1 MQSTLVV
8 VESPIRETP
17 RVAQVR
23 GLFDLPAEKTSRM
36 EWNVQLPLHERDWN
50 IGLIT
55 GPSGCGKSTVAR
67 HLWPDQIARQLAW
80 PADGS
85 VLDAFPADLSIK
97 EVTALLCSVGFS
109 SPPAW
114 LRPFHVLSTGQQF
127 RATLARLLA
136 GERETASPVVMD
148 EFTSVVDRTVARVG
162 SAALAKTVRR
172 RGQRF
177 VAVTCHEDVE
187 EWLQPD
193 WVYHPAEG
201 RFTWRL
207 LQPRPAVALRI
218 VRCQASAWA
227 LFREHHYLSHALSR
241 AAVCFLATIDNQPAA
256 FSAWIGHYTR
266 KGGRRE
272 HRTVTLPDFQGIG
285 IGHALSGFCAS
296 LWKALG
302 SRACSTTTHPT
313 FIAARL
319 RSPDWRLTRAPSLGA
334 RHNRTNSQTHH
345 GFRHATTRLT
355 AGFEYTGPALDR
367 RLALRLLAG

>member
-1 MQSTLVV
+1 MQSTTVV

-23 GLFDLPAEKTSRM
+23 GLFDLAIEKTSRV
-36 EWNVQLPLHERDWN
+36 EWNVSLPLEERPWN

-55 GPSGCGKSTVAR
+55 GPSGCGKTTIAR
-67 HLWPDQIARQLAW
+67 RLWPEQMDRRLEW
-80 PADGS
+80 PNDGS
-85 VLDAFPADLSIK
+85 ILDAFPADLSIK
-97 EVTALLCSVGFS
+97 DVTGLLCSVGFS

-136 GERETASPVVMD
+136 GERETASPASLVVMD

-177 VAVTCHEDVE
+177 VAVTCHEGVE

-193 WVYHPAEG
+193 WVYYPAEG

-207 LQPRPAVALRI
+207 LRPRPAVALRV

-227 LFREHHYLSHALSR
+227 LFREHHYLSHGLSR
-241 AAVCFLATIDNQPAA
+241 AAVCFLATVDQQPAA

-285 IGHALSGFCAS
+285 IGHALSGSCAS

-302 SRACSTTTHPT
+302 HRACSTTTHPA

-319 RSPDWRLTRAPSLGA
+319 RSPHWRLIRAPSLTA
-334 RHNRTNSQTHH
+334 SSSSRHKE
-345 GFRHATTRLT
+345 FRHATTRLT
-355 AGFEYTGPALDR
+355 AGFEYIGPAYDR
-367 RLALRLLAG
+367 REAERLLAG